1 MPRVIHFEIPADDP
15 DRACAF
21 YAAVFGWK
29 IAAWG
34 GPMDYRLCQ
43 TGQGE
48 LGIDGAIMPRHGK
61 QGVINTIGVSSVD
74 AAAEQIQAAGGKILT
89 AKAAIPGVGYFA
101 YCQDTEGN
109 PFGIMQNDPTAR

>member
-1 MPRVIHFEIPADDP
+1 MPRVIHFEIPADNP
-15 DRACAF
+15 DRACTF
-21 YAAVFGWK
+21 YNAVFGWT
-29 IAAWG
+29 IHAWG

-48 LGIDGAIMPRHGK
+48 PGIDGAIMPRGEMP
-61 QGVINTIGVSSVD
+61 GVVNTVGVKSVD
-74 AAAEQIQAAGGKILT
+74 VTAVEIQKAGGKVLT

-109 PFGIMQNDPTAR
+109 PFGIMQSDPTAR